1 MEKNNTEKLK
11 EVLSQTISQENI
23 EKKLKE
29 NTKTKSNENKP
40 KPKSNSSSKKAKSIN
55 PELSIPKVTP
65 QAKPKIK
72 NTNDMRFVNYL
83 IYSLCLIIIVTLS
96 TIIYLLLEKEENK
109 QQTPIKPEIQKEVVI
124 KKVIEPKEVEVIKEK
139 VVTKVET
146 KIVDLDNKNFRKFYY
161 TQKSKVV
168 KCYDF
173 KANSSLLTASC
184 QEKITDFVKNTKN
197 LTRVEIIAVVAD
209 ADNVVFNKIKDDI
222 SKQPKSTQNRVKEYL
237 IRGFSRQRVIET
249 ASFIRENLNDYA
261 VVTPTNYYVK
271 SAKDNKGIIIKGFYT
286 VEDKK

>member
-1 MEKNNTEKLK
+1 MEKNNTERLK
-11 EVLSQTISQENI
+11 EVLSQTISQEGI

-29 NTKTKSNENKP
+29 NTKENPSENKA
-40 KPKSNSSSKKAKSIN
+40 KPKSNSSSKKTKTIN

-72 NTNDMRFVNYL
+72 NTNDMRFINYL
-83 IYSLCLIIIVTLS
+83 IYSLCLIIIITLS
-96 TIIYLLLEKEENK
+96 TIIYLLLEKDK
-109 QQTPIKPEIQKEVVI
+109 QVAPPVKPEIKKEVII

-139 VVTKVET
+139 VVTKVKT

-173 KANSSLLTASC
+173 KANSSLLTSTC
-184 QEKITDFVKNTKN
+184 QQKITDFVKNTKN
-197 LTRVEIIAVVAD
+197 LTRLEIIAVVAN

-222 SKQPKSTQNRVKEYL
+222 SKQPKVVQNRVKEFL

-271 SAKDNKGIIIKGFYT
+271 SSKDNKGIIIKGFYT
-286 VEDKK
+286 TEGK

>member
-11 EVLSQTISQENI
+11 EVLSQTISQEGI

-29 NTKTKSNENKP
+29 NSNEKPNETNKT
-40 KPKSNSSSKKAKSIN
+40 KPKSSSSSKKAKSIN

-72 NTNDMRFVNYL
+72 NTNDMRFINYL
-83 IYSLCLIIIVTLS
+83 IYSLCLIIIITLS
-96 TIIYLLLEKEENK
+96 TIIYLLLEKDK
-109 QQTPIKPEIQKEVVI
+109 QVVPPVEPKIKKEVII

-161 TQKSKVV
+161 TQKAKVV

-173 KANSSLLTASC
+173 KANSSLLTPTC
-184 QEKITDFVKNTKN
+184 QQKITDFVKNTKN
-197 LTRVEIIAVVAD
+197 LTRLEIIAVVAN

-222 SKQPKSTQNRVKEYL
+222 NKQPKAVQNRVKEYL

-271 SAKDNKGIIIKGFYT
+271 SSKDNKGIIIKGFYT
-286 VEDKK
+286 TEGK